1 MTSPVFTAREKMR
14 EAQREVGYRRFVYAK
29 RVNDGKMK
37 QAEADRFI
45 AIMTEIAAD
54 YGALAEEQDAAGRLP
69 L

>member
-1 MTSPVFTAREKMR
+1 MTAPTFTARQKMQ

-37 QAEADRFI
+37 QAEANRLI
-45 AIMTEIAAD
+45 AIMTEMAAD
-54 YGALAEEQDAAGRLP
+54 YGALADKEEQAGRL